1 MSGFEK
7 SSGDLSP
14 TAVCFLPRTSGTH
27 RGMYCWMFCFTCA
40 NTALKL
46 LEGQSLFWLSSQL
59 FSIHNNFKLLIS
71 LRAPTAVLISCKTKE
86 KKKPRQDCN
95 YKMDSLVH
103 LHWACSLGGC
113 RSAIEKKRDHFAL
126 VFIITSNLGQILIL
140 VKSKILES

>member
-86 KKKPRQDCN
+86 KKK
-95 YKMDSLVH
+95 
-103 LHWACSLGGC
+103 A
-113 RSAIEKKRDHFAL
+113 
-126 VFIITSNLGQILIL
+126 
-140 VKSKILES
+140 